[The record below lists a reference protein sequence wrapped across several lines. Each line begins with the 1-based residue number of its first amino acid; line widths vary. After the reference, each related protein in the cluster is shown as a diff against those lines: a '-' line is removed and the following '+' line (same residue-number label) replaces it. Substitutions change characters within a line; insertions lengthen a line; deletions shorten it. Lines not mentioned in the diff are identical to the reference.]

1 MNTNM
6 SEELDVLNQFI
17 PNNKEGN
24 KKYLENKDV
33 DQESP
38 DFLTKD
44 GADFPYAEGPMGKQP
59 LPAPKGEAQ
68 ILPVYPGIVS
78 DVNVPGTGVRGVDS
92 GFFSESDD
100 EKAIQR
106 NITELKQQQQNKYS
120 TRIMKAMEAAGF
132 GDSKIDISDFTKS
145 SFLGISPTEGTE
157 TSKLLNSYPGSQQA
171 QLAFVDDDDDYEQWL
186 KTTVGTDNYRIFYD
200 KKSGL
205 LEPRAYVSIRKP
217 DGEFTP
223 FSSVTKTLTDGLLQ
237 FGSTIAYEIP
247 AYAANVAQATAIAAP
262 FSKIPF
268 VGIPLA
274 STVFVYSL
282 YAGGKGK
289 ERVRE
294 FVKEQMGINEDAD
307 KNLYENTVRFLEN
320 ALDVADPRKVGQD
333 TFREEL
339 SGVADAIPGG
349 AYFVRAFKNAAD
361 KAKVKFIN
369 MAGDAKA
376 KYFPSVSGAMSM
388 AKASQP
394 GGRLD
399 IGVPLDKLIITNL
412 TPNKVLER
420 FQNISS
426 QVSVLI
432 PTRMKQQ
439 MNSAVN
445 YISKYR
451 DNLGKGN
458 FKEFRTALDDLGT
471 YLVNAR
477 GKMSNMEMR
486 NLGTSY
492 IELDAMF
499 NIFRKFENDG
509 MYSNIF
515 DKLRGSNYD
524 LSTIRAAL
532 PNIYKAIIPV
542 KGKKGAIEADVSL
555 QKPGEGL
562 LRNAIEQLAM
572 LGNKDGKLTRQA
584 VASAVKQFKKDY
596 PDFKDITY
604 SKVKSPAELLQM
616 YSSYFGHLANKV
628 YGIGGAQPN
637 GLLAKE
643 ANQFRYL
650 FLNLIAKPDKKVP
663 GIAQELK
670 KANDF
675 YRETIVKTSMEPQ
688 VGLRIA
694 LKGEVFQD
702 PGNFIP
708 KIIGSKTDAL
718 PTEFSTTTLENI
730 GFMQKYVNDFF
741 ANASPQEVKK
751 LLRKKSSKQ
760 IEEGKYSL
768 EKLKSGFNAIIG
780 YRMNNITMTETG
792 KTGTAQDVI
801 DYINAFD
808 DSALEVLGLIKET
821 GKRADGTPIYDL
833 TNKQKLINDAISLQ
847 DLATGDFINVK
858 NLSVNT
864 NFGKIMQQIF
874 ADDVPTTTNL
884 EKLTRVINKRP
895 AQRRNIKAGLLQYIF
910 SVDSGVFQQVGK
922 NTAFSNA
929 GDFTINSEAL
939 QRTVELVNS
948 TPGFKAILNK
958 RDFDILNGI
967 NQYMLTI
974 SKGMSDVGASL
985 SGAQIIGGIIDGATN
1000 LEAGKFIKGLA
1011 RLAGQNRLS
1020 KLFLSNSVM
1029 EMFTGAS
1036 LKNIRTNK
1044 EKMKEIFLGKQSF
1057 AALVSNIA
1065 LDPKAGLY
1073 EQTDEVLGTSQS
1085 LSAEEED
1092 VLSQFGVN

>member
-1 MNTNM
+1 MK
-6 SEELDVLNQFI
+6 EELDVLNQFF
-17 PNNKEGN
+17 PNDEVSNREF
-24 KKYLENKDV
+24 LENKDV

-38 DFLTKD
+38 EFLTKG
-44 GADFPYAEGPMGKQP
+44 GADFPYAEGPLGKQA
-59 LPAPKGEAQ
+59 LPAPKGKQQ
-68 ILPVYPGIVS
+68 IFPMYPGTVF
-78 DVNVPGTGVRGVDS
+78 DVNVPETGLRGGDS
-92 GFFSESDD
+92 GFFSQSED
-100 EKAIQR
+100 EKAIVK
-106 NITELKQQQQNKYS
+106 NIAELKQQQQNKYS
-120 TRIMKAMEAAGF
+120 TRVMKAMEEAGF

-145 SFLGISPTEGTE
+145 SFLGISPTEETE
-157 TSKLLNSYPGSQQA
+157 TSKILNSYPGSQQA

-247 AYAANVAQATAIAAP
+247 AYAANVAQATAVAAP
-262 FSKIPF
+262 FSAIPF

-477 GKMSNMEMR
+477 GKMSDMEMR

-492 IELDAMF
+492 IELDSMF
-499 NIFRKFENDG
+499 KIFRKFENDG

-572 LGNKDGKLTRQA
+572 LGKDGKLTRQA

-596 PDFKDITY
+596 PDFKDIDY

-616 YSSYFGHLANKV
+616 YSSYFGHLSNKV
-628 YGIGGAQPN
+628 FGIGGTQPN
-637 GLLAKE
+637 GGLAKE
-643 ANQFRYL
+643 ANEFRYL
-650 FLNLIAKPDKKVP
+650 FLNLIGKPDKKVP

-675 YRETIVKTSMEPQ
+675 YRDTIVKTSMETQ
-688 VGLRIA
+688 VGLRA
-694 LKGEVFQD
+694 SLKGDIYQE

-708 KIIGSKTDAL
+708 KIIGSKTDEL

-741 ANASPQEVKK
+741 ANTSPQDLKK
-751 LLRKKSSKQ
+751 LLRRKSAKQ

-768 EKLKSGFNAIIG
+768 EKLKAGFNAIIG

-801 DYINAFD
+801 NYINAFD
-808 DSALEVLGLIKET
+808 DPALEVLGLIKET

-847 DLATGDFINVK
+847 DLAQGDFINVK

-864 NFGKIMQQIF
+864 NFGKIMKQIF

-884 EKLTRVINKRP
+884 EKLARVANKRP
-895 AQRRNIKAGLLQYIF
+895 AQKRNIKAGLIQYIF

-1057 AALVSNIA
+1057 AALVTNIA

-1073 EQTDEVLGTSQS
+1073 EQTDEVLGTSQT
-1085 LSAEEED
+1085 LSQEEKD
-1092 VLSQFGVN
+1092 VLKQFKLN